1 MRQNMLGR
9 LLLVILLLGW
19 STLKFDSTCESI
31 RPIMIRFL
39 IFGTIK
45 EM

>member
-9 LLLVILLLGW
+9 LLLVILLLGQ

-31 RPIMIRFL
+31 RSI
-39 IFGTIK
+39 IK
-45 EM
+45 KF